1 MPHGLEG
8 PRYIDWFLSIDVA
21 RFQKKKKKKKEWQN
35 SRKKK
40 KNGKTIRWSWGI
52 NIFNSKRLIEGV
64 INVTWA

>member
-21 RFQKKKKKKKEWQN
+21 RFKKTKKEWQN

-40 KNGKTIRWSWGI
+40 KMERQ
-52 NIFNSKRLIEGV
+52 
-64 INVTWA
+64 

>member
-21 RFQKKKKKKKEWQN
+21 RLKKKKKKKGWQN

-40 KNGKTIRWSWGI
+40 KWKDNKVELGGL
-52 NIFNSKRLIEGV
+52 IFSIV
-64 INVTWA
+64 SVW

>member
-21 RFQKKKKKKKEWQN
+21 RFKKKKKDD
-35 SRKKK
+35 RIVGRK

-52 NIFNSKRLIEGV
+52 NIFNNKRLIEGV